1 MTPSA
6 AVLPVAP
13 PPLPRALPAWTYQHG
28 EMTRLEIERMLTPS
42 WQIVCHVSCHPA
54 AG

>member
-1 MTPSA
+1 MTSSA

-13 PPLPRALPAWTYQHG
+13 PPLPRALPAWTYQHA
-28 EMTRLEIERMLTPS
+28 EMTRLEIERILDAELADRLS
-42 WQIVCHVSCHPA
+42 RQRHPA